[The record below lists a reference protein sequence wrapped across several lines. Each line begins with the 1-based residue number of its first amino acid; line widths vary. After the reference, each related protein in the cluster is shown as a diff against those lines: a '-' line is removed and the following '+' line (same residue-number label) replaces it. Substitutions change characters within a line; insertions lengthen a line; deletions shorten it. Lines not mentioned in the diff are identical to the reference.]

1 MRHDHRIWDPEK
13 ECMDR
18 EELQQ
23 LQLERLQATLNRVYK
38 NVSFYRRRFKE
49 IGFIPEDDL
58 TELDDLKKLPFT
70 TSEDISNSYPYEM
83 FAVPLREI
91 VRIHSSSGTMAN
103 PRVVGYTRQDLK
115 IWSRLVARIL
125 TAAGVTADDVIQ
137 ITFGYGLLT
146 GGLGIHYG
154 AELIGA
160 SVLPT
165 STGRT
170 ERQIYIM
177 RDFRTTVLVCTPSYA
192 LVIADRMDAF
202 GVDPKSLSLRHVVC
216 GGEPWTEEMRKE
228 IEERLFVTATD
239 NYGVSEVMGPGVAG
253 ECLEKCGMHVQEDH
267 FIVEVIDPATGQ
279 PLPPGSVGELVIT
292 TLTKEAFPVVRYRT
306 GDLCAIF
313 EDKCDCGRT
322 TVRISRIMGRSDE
335 VVVIKGIN
343 IIPQRVGEVLEK
355 IKGTRPPYQLVALRE
370 GHEDHLE
377 IRIGVT
383 EEFFFDKMRDQRT
396 LVDEMRQKVA
406 NFIGITPRIKLV
418 ELNSLKRDSQGNV
431 MLFVDERLSES
442 KR

>member
-49 IGFIPEDDL
+49 IGFVPEDDL

>member
-322 TVRISRIMGRSDE
+322 TVRISRIVGRSDE

>member
-18 EELQQ
+18 EELRQ
-23 LQLERLQATLNRVYK
+23 LQLERLQAILNRVYK
-38 NVSFYRRRFKE
+38 NVSFYRRRFKS
-49 IGFIPEDDL
+49 IGFVPEEDL

-115 IWSRLVARIL
+115 VWSRLVARVL

-137 ITFGYGLLT
+137 VTFGYGLLT

-170 ERQIYIM
+170 ERQIHIM

-192 LVIADRMDAF
+192 LVIADRMDAL
-202 GVDPKSLSLRHVVC
+202 GIDPKSLSLRHVVC
-216 GGEPWTEEMRKE
+216 GGEPWTEEMRRE
-228 IEERLFVTATD
+228 IEERLFVAATD

-267 FIVEVIDPATGQ
+267 FIVEVVDPVTGEA
-279 PLPPGSVGELVIT
+279 LPAGTTGELVIT

-306 GDLCAIF
+306 GDLCSIT
-313 EDKCDCGRT
+313 ENKCDCGRT
-322 TVRISRIMGRSDE
+322 TVRLSRIVGRSDE

-343 IIPQRVGEVLEK
+343 ITPQRVGEVLEK
-355 IKGTRPPYQLVALRE
+355 IKGTCPPYQLVALRE

-406 NFIGITPRIKLV
+406 NFIGINPRIKLV
-418 ELNSLKRDSQGNV
+418 ELSSLKKGPQGKV
-431 MLFVDERLSES
+431 ILFVDER
-442 KR
+442 

>member
-1 MRHDHRIWDPEK
+1 
-13 ECMDR
+13 
-18 EELQQ
+18 
-23 LQLERLQATLNRVYK
+23 
-38 NVSFYRRRFKE
+38 
-49 IGFIPEDDL
+49 
-58 TELDDLKKLPFT
+58 
-70 TSEDISNSYPYEM
+70 
-83 FAVPLREI
+83 
-91 VRIHSSSGTMAN
+91 
-103 PRVVGYTRQDLK
+103 
-115 IWSRLVARIL
+115 
-125 TAAGVTADDVIQ
+125 
-137 ITFGYGLLT
+137 
-146 GGLGIHYG
+146 
-154 AELIGA
+154 
-160 SVLPT
+160 
-165 STGRT
+165 
-170 ERQIYIM
+170 
-177 RDFRTTVLVCTPSYA
+177 
-192 LVIADRMDAF
+192 
-202 GVDPKSLSLRHVVC
+202 
-216 GGEPWTEEMRKE
+216 
-228 IEERLFVTATD
+228 
-239 NYGVSEVMGPGVAG
+239 MGPGVAG

-279 PLPPGSVGELVIT
+279 PLPPGSGGELVIT